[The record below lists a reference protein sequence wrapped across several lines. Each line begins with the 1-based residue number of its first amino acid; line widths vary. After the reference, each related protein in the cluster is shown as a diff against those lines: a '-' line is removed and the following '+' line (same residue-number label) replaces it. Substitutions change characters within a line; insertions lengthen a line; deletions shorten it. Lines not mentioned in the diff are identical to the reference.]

1 MHGISR
7 KRLGFAVSI
16 TVVAAML
23 VVSSIAS
30 MLMTQQEASIS
41 LKQIIDNPEKY
52 LGERFAVFLI
62 LNITL
67 REDPHHRLIETY
79 YLVHIKDSYGY
90 ETMFVTSSH
99 DYSRYA
105 SCIGQRARFKLLGG
119 RGPGLMHPPDRLIT
133 NILVS
138 KSVDPY
144 AREFTTIHISLAD
157 T

>member
-16 TVVAAML
+16 TVGATILVAC
-23 VVSSIAS
+23 SIAS

-52 LGERFAVFLI
+52 LGEGFAILLI
-62 LNITL
+62 VNITL
-67 REDPHHRLIETY
+67 REDPYHRLIETY
-79 YLVHIKDSYGY
+79 YLVHIRDSYGY
-90 ETMFVTSSH
+90 ENMFVISSH
-99 DYSRYA
+99 DCSMYA
-105 SCIGQRARFKLLGG
+105 SRIGQRVRFKLLGG

-144 AREFTTIHISLAD
+144 AREFCTIHISLAD